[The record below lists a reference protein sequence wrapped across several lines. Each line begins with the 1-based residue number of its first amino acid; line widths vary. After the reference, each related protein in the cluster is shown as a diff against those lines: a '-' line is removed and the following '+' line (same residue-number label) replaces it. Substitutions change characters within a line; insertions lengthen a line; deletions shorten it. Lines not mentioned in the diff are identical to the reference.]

1 MNHILQ
7 PEARIGQRLGGCL
20 VYLIGP
26 SGAGKDSLLRAAA
39 EPLAAL
45 GARIATRMITRPS
58 GSVGEEQAIGLAP
71 QEFQARRERGDFAL
85 HWQANQ
91 LHYGIPRE
99 IDDWLAADR
108 IVVVNGSRGHLGEAR
123 RRYPGL
129 LPVLLHVE
137 EAVLRER
144 LLRRGRESAEQIEA
158 RLRRS
163 RRMQAELASE
173 AGLHVLDNSG
183 SLQDCVERLLT
194 LIRQHADR

>member
-1 MNHILQ
+1 
-7 PEARIGQRLGGCL
+7 
-20 VYLIGP
+20 
-26 SGAGKDSLLRAAA
+26 
-39 EPLAAL
+39 
-45 GARIATRMITRPS
+45 
-58 GSVGEEQAIGLAP
+58 
-71 QEFQARRERGDFAL
+71 
-85 HWQANQ
+85 
-91 LHYGIPRE
+91 
-99 IDDWLAADR
+99 
-108 IVVVNGSRGHLGEAR
+108 GSRGHLGEAR

-144 LLRRGRESAEQIEA
+144 LRRRGRESAEQSEA

-194 LIRQHADR
+194 LIRQHADRRPAFLDPGQGRTAPRGGARPLRGVVWLGSFPSSPPIPSASAGAATATVRPTPWSAATAPIAPSTPARSGATTGTPSAAGR